1 MASRIASEPV
11 ADKIGDTKVET
22 IKMMPNV
29 PNSAQD
35 RPRAEDAINFDGLP
49 SKNAQEI
56 AQEIAISY
64 NPKNPKK

>member
-1 MASRIASEPV
+1 
-11 ADKIGDTKVET
+11 
-22 IKMMPNV
+22 MMPNV

-35 RPRAEDAINFDGLP
+35 RPRAEDAINYEGLP

-64 NPKNPKK
+64 NPKKPKK

>member
-35 RPRAEDAINFDGLP
+35 AQERPRAEDAMNFEGLP

-56 AQEIAISY
+56 AISY
-64 NPKNPKK
+64 NPKRPKK

>member
-11 ADKIGDTKVET
+11 ADKIGDTEVET
-22 IKMMPNV
+22 ITMMPNV
-29 PNSAQD
+29 PN
-35 RPRAEDAINFDGLP
+35 RERAEDAINFEGLP

-64 NPKNPKK
+64 NPKRPKK

>member
-11 ADKIGDTKVET
+11 ADKIGDTEVET
-22 IKMMPNV
+22 ITMMPNV
-29 PNSAQD
+29 PN
-35 RPRAEDAINFDGLP
+35 RERAEDAMNFEGLP

-64 NPKNPKK
+64 NPKRPKK

>member
-29 PNSAQD
+29 PN
-35 RPRAEDAINFDGLP
+35 RERAEDAVNFEGLP

-64 NPKNPKK
+64 NPKKPKK